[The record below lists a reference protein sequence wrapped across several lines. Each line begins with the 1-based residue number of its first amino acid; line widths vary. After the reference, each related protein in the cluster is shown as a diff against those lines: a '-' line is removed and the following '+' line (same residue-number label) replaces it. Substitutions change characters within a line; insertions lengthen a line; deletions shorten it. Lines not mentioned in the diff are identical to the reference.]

1 MLLPIFF
8 YGGIAMPEEIEIEIS
23 KERWEKMIE
32 NCTPDMCSNCTELN
46 KCNDSKHI
54 KKDSK

>member
-1 MLLPIFF
+1 
-8 YGGIAMPEEIEIEIS
+8 MPEEIEIEIS

-32 NCTPDMCSNCTELN
+32 NCTPDMCSDCTELN
-46 KCNDSKHI
+46 KCNDSNHI